1 MGKIL
6 GLDVGDKRIGV
17 AICDHSVKI
26 AQPHSSISRDAPI
39 LELVDLA
46 FQNQVDLIIVGLPL
60 ELDGSVGEQ
69 AKKVKNFMK
78 KLNRA
83 ILSKNLDCKVLQWDE
98 RFSSVQADEIL
109 QGSGLLN
116 SDRSAARDR
125 IAATIILQS
134 YLEYSN
140 SNAAKV

>member
-1 MGKIL
+1 MGKTL

-17 AICDHSVKI
+17 AICEHSRII

-39 LELVDLA
+39 LNIVLLIE
-46 FQNQVDLIIVGLPL
+46 QNDVTLIIVGLPL

-83 ILSKNLDCKVLQWDE
+83 ILSKNIVCEIKEWDE
-98 RFSSVQADEIL
+98 RFSSVQAEEIL
-109 QGSGLLN
+109 KGSGLLN

-134 YLEYSN
+134 YLEYSIN
-140 SNAAKV
+140 SSAKV